1 MKKMRRGMKIL
12 LLFHC
17 SLKFFYYLCSA
28 IERHRL
34 QGRSA
39 HKAEGECTP
48 SHPFLLLKN
57 FNNLLNNFF
66 IIFLSKKFA
75 E

>member
-1 MKKMRRGMKIL
+1 MKIL
-12 LLFHC
+12 PFFHC
-17 SLKFFYYLCSA
+17 SLKIFYYLCSA

-48 SHPFLLLKN
+48 SRPFLLLKN
-57 FNNLLNNFF
+57 FNNLLKILFSNFM
-66 IIFLSKKFA
+66 KKSY
-75 E
+75 